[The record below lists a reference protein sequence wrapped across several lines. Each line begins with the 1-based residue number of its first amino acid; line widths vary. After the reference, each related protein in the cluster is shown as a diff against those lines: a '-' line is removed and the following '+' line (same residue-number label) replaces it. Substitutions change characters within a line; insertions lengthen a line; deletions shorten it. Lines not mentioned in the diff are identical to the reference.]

1 MCYTEGQQTCSWGP
15 CTVWQHHCKDFA
27 RGLRCHVLRNKRAE
41 AKWVERKHS
50 MLWIHYCGP
59 RIDADTVNP
68 RCCGRPLDP
77 ELYLSCVCNLFCR
90 GFYCS
95 LYFRVARN
103 KHVSAYRGRGSF
115 PTVTFSWSLPQQS
128 NIAYKQALGGWG
140 EGVREE
146 KGRENSSFPA
156 HFTPPQPAW
165 RLRKTRIMKI
175 RFPSYLG
182 IVFILPSKCYV
193 LKERLRGQRIKRE
206 RLGTRLG
213 LVHFVVLHISGNAVL
228 VQL

>member
-68 RCCGRPLDP
+68 RCCGRPLDA

-90 GFYCS
+90 GFRCS
-95 LYFRVARN
+95 LYFRAARN

-115 PTVTFSWSLPQQS
+115 PTVTFSLSLPQKS

-146 KGRENSSFPA
+146 KGREKSSFPA
-156 HFTPPQPAW
+156 HSTSRQLPC
-165 RLRKTRIMKI
+165 RVRKTRIIKV
-175 RFPSYLG
+175 RFASYLG
-182 IVFILPSKCYV
+182 IVFILPLKCYV
-193 LKERLRGQRIKRE
+193 LKERFF
-206 RLGTRLG
+206 G
-213 LVHFVVLHISGNAVL
+213 LVHFVVLQSSWNAAL